1 MQLVPP
7 CASPVGLW
15 VPPLGKMRPLPAT
28 ASQGK
33 SPVPPCA
40 QSCPASFGGCQTT
53 PGWPEVRVFFT
64 SSILHPLLL
73 MIQPVRSRFQGT
85 VTAIPSS
92 LWRQLQNHGGYK
104 EAARQDFNPDG
115 IWKGGRQGSDSSP
128 DPPFFLLCLRL
139 LPTPCPLPSPPLTAS
154 QPGLGGE
161 EAFMRLR
168 LFSPALLGAEIQQ
181 GLPG

>member
-1 MQLVPP
+1 MGCHFLLQCIKV
-7 CASPVGLW
+7 
-15 VPPLGKMRPLPAT
+15 
-28 ASQGK
+28 K
-33 SPVPPCA
+33 SESEVA

-53 PGWPEVRVFFT
+53 PGWPEVSVFFT

-73 MIQPVRSRFQGT
+73 MIQPVRSRFQRT

-104 EAARQDFNPDG
+104 EAARQDLSRDG

-139 LPTPCPLPSPPLTAS
+139 LPTPCPLPSPPLPAS
-154 QPGLGGE
+154 QPGPGGE
-161 EAFMRLR
+161 EAFRNRWLPS
-168 LFSPALLGAEIQQ
+168 SPSAL
-181 GLPG
+181 PVN